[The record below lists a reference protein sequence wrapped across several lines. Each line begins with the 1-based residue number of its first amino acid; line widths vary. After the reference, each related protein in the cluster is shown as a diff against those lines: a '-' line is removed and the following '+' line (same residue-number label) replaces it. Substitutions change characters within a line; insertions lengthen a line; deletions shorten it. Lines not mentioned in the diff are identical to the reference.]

1 MIRSPSAALRIRE
14 LRARLPIREAVG
26 ARFALEHQ
34 IAGSVA
40 PEAIL
45 PVGAWLVVRSLRD
58 PQPRALSC
66 RHDRVMAPAAWQ
78 SAFRGRLEQMLA
90 AAGRPINGVILGDTE
105 AVLFRHL
112 GELLA
117 CLAQSWRAG
126 RVGQEWWWRSLL
138 GELRPESWVDAW
150 TFHAEAIPSALS
162 QLAAHAALESALAP
176 LPSRETSALI
186 AALVQRFQLDP
197 CLLPDSPMNA
207 WLHSALGSVPQVDS
221 PAHESASTAAT
232 FPSPPAVGTEEIPQE
247 PFSSGR
253 ESTPVSSELTA
264 LLPEVAGSGWSR
276 SALAVVAIGLILERA
291 PQRVRAAEFGAQMAQ
306 WMEAIRL
313 VEPITEPPR
322 RPQNSPKATTVSRT
336 ETPPP
341 GAEFILQSETTRR
354 EATRTAEEDFAKS
367 ESPALDTAIVHNLPT
382 AAEARNSESEFSGA
396 ATRAD
401 GGQDWIRDVVVRE
414 EFATAA
420 GGLFYLTN
428 VALALGLYGDFTQP
442 RRPGIELPFWDFLAV
457 IGDRVLGPAFRA
469 DPLWES
475 LALWSGREPSEPP
488 GGRFI
493 PPADWSLEASWLVP
507 FQESPAISWLWA
519 KGQLRAWHDAGFVV
533 LDRACASADAAETEV
548 LRWLPE
554 GWTAKRLMDPR
565 LTGPVAPRDPAE
577 SATARQRRALRR
589 WLARLLPY
597 LQARLRRA
605 LPSLNEEHLLRSVL
619 RQPGRICCSPT
630 EVVVQFPLV
639 SHPLAI
645 RMAGLDR
652 DPGWVPAAGRSISFV
667 YD

>member
-1 MIRSPSAALRIRE
+1 MIVPPSATWRVRE
-14 LRARLPIREAVG
+14 LRARLLVHEAVG

-34 IAGSVA
+34 IGGSVP
-40 PEAIL
+40 PETVL
-45 PVGAWLVVRSLRD
+45 PMGAWLLIRSLRD
-58 PQPRALSC
+58 PQPRALS
-66 RHDRVMAPAAWQ
+66 RRPDHVTAPPTWQ
-78 SAFRGRLEQMLA
+78 NAFRSQLEQLVA
-90 AAGRPINGVILGDTE
+90 RATRPVRGVITGDAE

-126 RVGQEWWWRSLL
+126 RVSQEWWWRSLL
-138 GELRPESWVDAW
+138 GELRPESWVDVW

-162 QLAAHAALESALAP
+162 QLAAHGALESTLAP

-186 AALVQRFQLDP
+186 TALVQRFDLDP
-197 CLLPDSPMNA
+197 CLLPDSPMND
-207 WLHSALGSVPQVDS
+207 WLSPAPASVPKTDS
-221 PAHESASTAAT
+221 PARQSASAAATISRSAAEAEEELRSSPAGESASG
-232 FPSPPAVGTEEIPQE
+232 PGE
-247 PFSSGR
+247 FS
-253 ESTPVSSELTA
+253 V
-264 LLPEVAGSGWSR
+264 LLPEVLGPGWSR

-291 PQRVRAAEFGAQMAQ
+291 PQRVRAAEFGTQMAQ
-306 WMEAIRL
+306 WMDTIRPA
-313 VEPITEPPR
+313 VEISPESPL
-322 RPQNSPKATTVSRT
+322 RPQSSPEAQSWFPS
-336 ETPPP
+336 EIPAS
-341 GAEFILQSETTRR
+341 GSELAAQAEFVPQEVARPTG
-354 EATRTAEEDFAKS
+354 EDLAKS
-367 ESPALDTAIVHNLPT
+367 ESPSLDPAIVRNSP
-382 AAEARNSESEFSGA
+382 AALEDQTSESELPGA
-396 ATRAD
+396 TTRAD
-401 GGQDWIRDVVVRE
+401 GGQDWIREVVVRE

-457 IGDRVLGPAFRA
+457 IGDRVLGPAFRV

-475 LALWSGREPSEPP
+475 LAHWSGREPGEPP
-488 GGRFI
+488 GSRFV
-493 PPADWSLEASWLVP
+493 PPADWCLETSWLMP
-507 FQESPAISWLWA
+507 FQETPVISWLWA
-519 KGQLRAWHDAGFVV
+519 KGQLRAWHEAGFVV
-533 LDRACASADAAETEV
+533 LDRTCASADLAESEV
-548 LRWLPE
+548 RQWLPE
-554 GWTAKRLMDPR
+554 GWTANRLMDPR
-565 LTGPVAPRDPAE
+565 LTGPVAPRDSVE
-577 SATARQRRALRR
+577 SPTARQRRALRR

-605 LPSLNEEHLLRSVL
+605 LPSLAEDHLLRSVL
-619 RQPGRICCSPT
+619 RQPGRVRCSPT